1 MARIVDIT
9 NPLTGQP
16 AKVDQLDHTA
26 QEIDDAIAR
35 ALPGGAIDTNLS
47 KMVPL
52 AGNVIRTGITGG
64 TLGGGCASI
73 VGTENGAYLE
83 CFTSLDDY
91 ALKRSQLILHPPS
104 GGGPLV
110 ALAQTLDGGKSWT
123 SKMLATATPPQEYDL
138 PITDSYDG
146 TLYHRKYCKTQE
158 GIIFLRFAVCKKV
171 GYVEKGD
178 VIGVLPDGYRPS
190 GNVVAIVGVDGIAA
204 GTGIF
209 SAEIQ
214 IDPSGQIYVFHVN
227 DKATWIFGT
236 LSFVQ
241 G

>member
-1 MARIVDIT
+1 MPRSGE
-9 NPLTGQP
+9 L
-16 AKVDQLDHTA
+16 
-26 QEIDDAIAR
+26 
-35 ALPGGAIDTNLS
+35 
-47 KMVPL
+47 VPL
-52 AGNVIRTGITGG
+52 GTNILTLRPGRYSVDGVTGDIWVQMNLPVLTWHYEIVVFAAEDYEGLENNHKVITVHPISYNKECIDSYINEMSYDGTWTGW
-64 TLGGGCASI
+64 
-73 VGTENGAYLE
+73 VKN
-83 CFTSLDDY
+83 
-91 ALKRSQLILHPPS
+91 
-104 GGGPLV
+104 
-110 ALAQTLDGGKSWT
+110 
-123 SKMLATATPPQEYDL
+123 ATATPPQEFDL